1 MTDPI
6 TRLTAALADRHH
18 NGVACAALWQYGIS
32 MAHTVKMTFTLD
44 EETAMR
50 IDRTALRLDIPK
62 SAVVREA
69 VAEYAARAG
78 RLSEQERRRMLKVFD
93 NVIERIPLRSSRTTD
108 AELAA
113 IRRARRQRGR
123 RTASSTSK

>member
-1 MTDPI
+1 
-6 TRLTAALADRHH
+6 
-18 NGVACAALWQYGIS
+18 
-32 MAHTVKMTFTLD
+32 MAHTIKMTFTLD
-44 EETAMR
+44 EETAAR
-50 IDRTALRLDIPK
+50 SDRTAQRLDIPK

-93 NVIERIPLRSSRTTD
+93 DVIERIPRQPARATD

-113 IRRARRQRGR
+113 IRRARTQGGR
-123 RTASSTSK
+123 RTTTSAER

>member
-1 MTDPI
+1 
-6 TRLTAALADRHH
+6 
-18 NGVACAALWQYGIS
+18 
-32 MAHTVKMTFTLD
+32 MTFTLD
-44 EETAMR
+44 QETAAR
-50 IDRTALRLDIPK
+50 IDRTAQRLDIPK

-93 NVIERIPLRSSRTTD
+93 DVIERIPRQPARATD

-113 IRRARRQRGR
+113 IRRARTQGGR
-123 RTASSTSK
+123 RTTTSAER